1 MEKKAWV
8 KVVEAFI
15 ALLLIASVLLI
26 VIDKGY
32 ITKKDISPKVYEA
45 ELSILRE
52 VELDDNLRED
62 ILKINLPMNWENE
75 SFPKSVKDRINER
88 TPSYLECVAKI
99 CEMDKICALDE
110 YLNKDI
116 YAQSVVI
123 SANLEIYSPRQL
135 KLFCWRK

>member
-1 MEKKAWV
+1 MEKKGWV
-8 KVVEAFI
+8 KIVEAFI
-15 ALLLIASVLLI
+15 ALLLIASVLII

-32 ITKKDISPKVYEA
+32 ITKKDISSKVYET

-52 VELDDNLRED
+52 IELDDNLRED
-62 ILKINLPMNWENE
+62 ILNINLPMNWENE
-75 SFPKSVKDRINER
+75 SFPQEVKNRVNER
-88 TPSYLECVAKI
+88 TPSYLECKTKI
-99 CEMDKICALDE
+99 CELDKICALDK
-110 YLNKDI
+110 YPNKDI